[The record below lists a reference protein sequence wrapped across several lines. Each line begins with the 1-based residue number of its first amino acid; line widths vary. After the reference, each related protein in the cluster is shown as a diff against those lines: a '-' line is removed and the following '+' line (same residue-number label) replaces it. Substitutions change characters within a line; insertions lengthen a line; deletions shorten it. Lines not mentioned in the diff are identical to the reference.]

1 MDSAAIE
8 ALRVTLLVACGA
20 TAIAV
25 PPGFLLGYWLARY
38 EFRGKSL
45 VETLVTLPLV
55 LPPTAV
61 GYLLLKLLGKSGW
74 LGRDVLGFDLDLL
87 FTWKGAVLA
96 AAIMSL
102 PLITRTA
109 RVAFEA
115 VPPRLE
121 MMGASLGHSR
131 TTVWR
136 RITLPL
142 AGRGLLAAVF
152 LGLARATGEFG
163 ATVIVAGNMPGETQ
177 TLSLAIF
184 SDLNAH
190 RDAHAWFLVG
200 LTVAIAFLLVWFVE
214 ALSRRRSR

>member
-1 MDSAAIE
+1 MDATAFE

-20 TAIAV
+20 TVLAT
-25 PPGFLLGYWLARY
+25 PPAFVLGYWLARY

-55 LPPTAV
+55 LPPTAI
-61 GYLLLKLLGKSGW
+61 GYLLLKLLGLGGP

-87 FTWKGAVLA
+87 FTWKGAVIA
-96 AAIMSL
+96 AAVMSL

-115 VPPRLE
+115 VPERLE
-121 MMGASLGHSR
+121 LMGASLGHSR
-131 TTVWR
+131 LTVWR

-142 AGRGLLAAVF
+142 AGRGLVAAAF

-163 ATVIVAGNMPGETQ
+163 ATVIIAGNIPGETQ

-190 RDAHAWFLVG
+190 RDAHAWLLVG
-200 LTVAIAFLLVWFVE
+200 LTITIAFALVWCVE
-214 ALSRRRSR
+214 SLSRRRIT